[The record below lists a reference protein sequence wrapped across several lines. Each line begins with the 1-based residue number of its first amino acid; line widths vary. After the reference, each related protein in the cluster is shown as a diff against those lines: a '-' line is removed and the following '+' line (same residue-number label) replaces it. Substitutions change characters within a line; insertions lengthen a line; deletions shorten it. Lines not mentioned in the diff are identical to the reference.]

1 MENAPVTASQPKI
14 NGVDI
19 SYLTATNADHAMIF
33 SGLPESTVQNVSLQH
48 IHIAAKY
55 VGRHGM

>member
-1 MENAPVTASQPKI
+1 MENAPVTASTPKI

-33 SGLPESTVQNVSLQH
+33 SGLSESAVRNVSLQH

-55 VGRHGM
+55 GARHGI